1 MRKLNFVATVTR
13 TTSLLMKKTKCKNWN
28 LLIPTSINENDAK
41 EVFNKIQIGD
51 FEVVEI
57 LKDTYRSQV
66 KRISVMG
73 RDLVLK
79 IPNEKNTRL
88 WIRLLTWFRIGE
100 AYKNLKG
107 MQLLQ
112 EKNILT
118 TTPVLAAEKRNS
130 GMVVDSWLLYEFLEG
145 KSCVEIPSSHQKV
158 VSALGNIH
166 KAGLLHGD
174 PQIRNFVIYKEE
186 IYTIDSNPKRIGFK
200 GFDVGYEWAYLR
212 KSYPEIERYFGGIL
226 HSNWYK
232 FAVEFDLL
240 DRKIAHFRKRIKGLF
255 KSS

>member
-1 MRKLNFVATVTR
+1 
-13 TTSLLMKKTKCKNWN
+13 MKKTKFKNWT
-28 LLIPTSINENDAK
+28 LLIPASLNDHEAT
-41 EVFNKIQIGD
+41 EIFSKIQVGD
-51 FEVVEI
+51 FKVVKS

-66 KRISVMG
+66 QRISVMG

-79 IPNEKNTRL
+79 IPNEKNTRT

-112 EKNILT
+112 DRNIPT

-158 VSALGNIH
+158 VSALGDIH
-166 KAGLLHGD
+166 KVGLLHGD
-174 PQIRNFVIYKEE
+174 PQIRNFVIFKEE
-186 IYTIDSNPKRIGFK
+186 IYTIDSNPKRIGFT

-212 KSYPEIERYFGGIL
+212 KSAPGIEIFFSDIL
-226 HSNWYK
+226 ESFWYK
-232 FAVEFDLL
+232 FAYYYDLYV
-240 DRKIAHFRKRIKGLF
+240 RKLSKWKRIVLLR
-255 KSS
+255 S